1 MIDKVTW
8 SHAFF
13 EIWEDCTSELGL
25 VDCSEPSV
33 TNSDQGCVARMP
45 LTKARLKGM
54 KKFAVFYGLG

>member
-8 SHAFF
+8 SHAFLKSRK
-13 EIWEDCTSELGL
+13 TAPANL
-25 VDCSEPSV
+25 VWLIAASQVSQTKAV
-33 TNSDQGCVARMP
+33 TKMP